1 MVDGVAIY
9 DYLIDDSSKKV
20 LVCRDVL
27 ASTST
32 GSFST
37 VEDVQGD
44 AKYIPIEFG
53 GAAAALL
60 FYVSYVNH
68 AYVHTYIVL
77 QVSMGSLTYSH
88 SCMVT
93 FIIQNSEH

>member
-27 ASTST
+27 AGT
-32 GSFST
+32 GNGRFST
-37 VEDVQGD
+37 VEDIHGD

-60 FYVSYVNH
+60 FYVSYATD
-68 AYVHTYIVL
+68 AYV
-77 QVSMGSLTYSH
+77 
-88 SCMVT
+88 
-93 FIIQNSEH
+93 